1 MAKLHHVRLSEAE
14 RALLRDLTSKGSA
27 GAQRHRRARVLL
39 LADAGRSDQ
48 AIADA
53 LQVGR
58 ATVERTRRRYAEEG
72 LEVALARRPQV
83 RPSRTPKLDGAAEA
97 HLVALTCGAPPRGR
111 ARWSLRLLADRLVEL
126 VAVEGGR
133 LSYETVRRTLK
144 KTRSSH
150 GSNNNG

>member
-1 MAKLHHVRLSEAE
+1 
-14 RALLRDLTSKGSA
+14 LRELTTKGVG

-58 ATVERTRRRYAEEG
+58 ATVERTRRRFAEEG
-72 LEVALARRPQV
+72 LEVALCRRAQA
-83 RPSRTPKLDGAAEA
+83 RPSRLPKLDGAAEA
-97 HLVALTCGAPPRGR
+97 HLVALACGAPPEGR

-126 VAVEGGR
+126 VALEGGR

-144 KTRSSH
+144 KTRTSP
-150 GSNNNG
+150 G

>member
-14 RALLRDLTSKGSA
+14 RTALRELTTKGVG

-58 ATVERTRRRYAEEG
+58 ATVERTRRRFAEEG
-72 LEVALARRPQV
+72 LEVALARRAQV
-83 RPSRTPKLDGAAEA
+83 RPSRLPKLDGTAEA
-97 HLVALTCGAPPRGR
+97 HLVALTCGAPPEGR

-126 VAVEGGR
+126 VAVDGGV

-144 KTRSSH
+144 KTRSSP
-150 GSNNNG
+150 GVKTNG

>member
-1 MAKLHHVRLSEAE
+1 MAKLHHVKLTEAQ
-14 RALLRDLTSKGSA
+14 RAQLHELTTKGSG

-58 ATVERTRRRYAEEG
+58 ATVERTRRRFAEEG
-72 LEVALARRPQV
+72 LEVALARRAQV
-83 RPSRTPKLDGAAEA
+83 RPSRLPKLDGAAEA
-97 HLVALTCGAPPRGR
+97 HLVALTCGAPPKGR

-126 VAVEGGR
+126 VPLEGGN

-144 KTRSSH
+144 KTRSSP
-150 GSNNNG
+150 GAKTNG